1 MPMNTIN
8 RFLFKDLNIRGQ
20 HLSLNDAW
28 QEMIQNRSYSPLVR
42 QLFGELSALAIFLAS
57 GMKHQGK
64 LTLQIQGDG
73 VVSLLLVE
81 VSSELKIRGMVRAN
95 GTIKPS
101 DSLDKILGKGQI
113 VATLYNAQTDHSFQS
128 LVPRN
133 SQGLV
138 ATFEDY
144 FSQSEQLDSKLWVS
158 STKDNLSAMLIQKM
172 PEADQYNTEG
182 WHRVCTLAG
191 TVTDKELSELDAE
204 RLLHRLFHEETL
216 QLFEADWVSY
226 ECTQNKERFEKIIFD
241 LGEQDARDLLNEQG
255 EISIHNEICNE
266 HLFFDEQDVNRI
278 FTSKFPE
285 E

>member
-1 MPMNTIN
+1 MNTIN

>member
-1 MPMNTIN
+1 MNTIN

-28 QEMIQNRSYSPLVR
+28 QEMIQNRSYSSLVR

-172 PEADQYNTEG
+172 PEVDQYNTEG